1 MKRAPVTL
9 RRMGLA
15 ALWLLAFDALCH
27 AQLAYITGYR
37 EVMLR
42 TGPSVEHRILAVL
55 RTGNEMEVLGEDGDY
70 NLVSLPDGRQG
81 YVLKSFLT
89 NEAPAE
95 RRLEELTGMVET
107 QTVELERLRN
117 ENRNLMARNDK
128 LVKDH
133 EGDRDMLQRLQQESA
148 SRERDERMWW
158 FVSGAG
164 VLLVGWLLGMTRV
177 RLRRKAR
184 ARSFT

>member
-1 MKRAPVTL
+1 MKKAPVTV
-9 RRMGLA
+9 RRLGLA
-15 ALWLLAFDALCH
+15 ALWMLAFSAVCH
-27 AQLAYITGYR
+27 AQPAYISGYR

-55 RTGNEMEVLGEDGDY
+55 RTGNEMEILGEDGDY

-89 NEAPAE
+89 NEAPPE
-95 RRLEELTGMVET
+95 RRLEELTET
-107 QTVELERLRN
+107 VATQAADLERLRN
-117 ENRNLMARNDK
+117 ENRTLMARNDK
-128 LVKDH
+128 LAEDH
-133 EGDRDMLQRLQQESA
+133 EGDRRLLQRLQQESA
-148 SRERDERMWW
+148 NLERDERMWW

-164 VLLVGWLLGMTRV
+164 VLLVGWLMGMTRV

>member
-1 MKRAPVTL
+1 MKQAPVTV
-9 RRMGLA
+9 RRLGFA
-15 ALWLLAFDALCH
+15 AVCVLAFSVVCH
-27 AQLAYITGYR
+27 AQSAYISGYR

-89 NEAPAE
+89 NEAPPE
-95 RRLEELTGMVET
+95 RRLEELSEMVET
-107 QTVELERLRN
+107 QAAELERLRN
-117 ENRNLMARNDK
+117 QNRNLMARNDK
-128 LVKDH
+128 LAKDN
-133 EGDRDMLQRLQQESA
+133 EGDRRLLQRLQQESA
-148 SRERDERMWW
+148 NLERDERLWW
-158 FVSGAG
+158 FMSGAG
-164 VLLVGWLLGMTRV
+164 VLLVGWVLGMTRL